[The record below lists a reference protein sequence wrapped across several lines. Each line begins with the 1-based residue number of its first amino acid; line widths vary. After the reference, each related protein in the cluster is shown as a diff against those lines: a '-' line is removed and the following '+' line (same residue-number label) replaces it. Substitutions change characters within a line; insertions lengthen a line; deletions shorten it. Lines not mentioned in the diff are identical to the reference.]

1 MNNPAY
7 ERLLELPRE
16 TLIELI
22 QLYSRNWMTLD
33 GLWFSGVEEKYGMD
47 AAVELDV
54 RMWRIGSKTEA
65 KRIQKLF
72 NLGPGLENI
81 IKAIDFMSWAYRFG
95 YEYEIKNKMAVWTC
109 SACPPQEN
117 RLKAGLV
124 EFPCKPTF
132 EACFGNVA
140 TVIDPRVEVT
150 CNFCPPDEHPKDA
163 WCQWEFKL

>member
-1 MNNPAY
+1 MKNPAY

-22 QLYSRNWMTLD
+22 QMYSRNWMTLD
-33 GLWFSGVEEKYGMD
+33 GLWFSGAEEKYGMD

-81 IKAIDFMSWAYRFG
+81 IKAIDFMSWSYSFG
-95 YEYEIKNKMAVWTC
+95 YEYEIKDKMAV
-109 SACPPQEN
+109 
-117 RLKAGLV
+117 
-124 EFPCKPTF
+124 
-132 EACFGNVA
+132 
-140 TVIDPRVEVT
+140 
-150 CNFCPPDEHPKDA
+150 
-163 WCQWEFKL
+163 